1 MILRSILYAVALAVL
16 WCFLWGSPDPWVLGA
31 GVVIGLALVA
41 LMNRVL
47 RGHPPVT
54 PPGRATPVKSVG
66 AFFTRLGKL
75 VMFSAYFVK
84 ILVKSN
90 WVVAKVVLGGKWD
103 QQPRIVRYGV
113 EGMTD
118 LQVTVLANAI
128 TLTPGTLSMDVSDD
142 GKYLYVHC
150 MNAPDRDAAIK
161 DIDELRD
168 HILREVFE

>member
-1 MILRSILYAVALAVL
+1 MILRSVLYAGLLAVL
-16 WCFLWGSPDPWVLGA
+16 WCFFWGSPDPWVLAAGA
-31 GVVIGLALVA
+31 VIGLMVVM

-47 RGHPPVT
+47 RGLPPVT

-66 AFFTRLGKL
+66 AFANRVGKL
-75 VMFSAYFVK
+75 VMFAAYYVK

-103 QQPRIVRYGV
+103 QQPRIIRYSV
-113 EGMTD
+113 EGLTD

-142 GKYLYVHC
+142 GTFLYVHC
-150 MNAPDRDAAIK
+150 MNAPDREAAIK
-161 DIDELRD
+161 ELDELRD